1 MKVPPIDVGAA
12 GPEVEVEERVEM
24 SEVVGEPV
32 DEGDERVEMSTLL
45 EVGAEFS
52 EDVVLGIDVGET
64 RVLVIGV
71 IIALELGGGPL
82 GIVEVRSI
90 LVGVAVAEEH
100 HAISK
105 AITVLA
111 T

>member
-1 MKVPPIDVGAA
+1 VGAA
-12 GPEVEVEERVEM
+12 GPEVEVEEGAEM
-24 SEVVGEPV
+24 SEVVGESV
-32 DEGDERVEMSTLL
+32 DKEVERMEISTAL
-45 EVGAEFS
+45 EVEAES
-52 EDVVLGIDVGET
+52 GEDVVLGADVGNAG
-64 RVLVIGV
+64 VLVIGV
-71 IIALELGGGPL
+71 ITALELEGGPL

>member
-1 MKVPPIDVGAA
+1 
-12 GPEVEVEERVEM
+12 
-24 SEVVGEPV
+24 
-32 DEGDERVEMSTLL
+32 
-45 EVGAEFS
+45 
-52 EDVVLGIDVGET
+52 
-64 RVLVIGV
+64 VIGV
-71 IIALELGGGPL
+71 ITALELEGGPL